1 MPGHIYIYIFWSY
14 SLYIFFSVEVPVM
27 FLLMCKSSLYVIDII
42 SLSVLAIT
50 NVFFQSI
57 ICLLTLLKVSFVE

>member
-1 MPGHIYIYIFWSY
+1 
-14 SLYIFFSVEVPVM
+14 M

>member
-57 ICLLTLLKVSFVE
+57 IVY